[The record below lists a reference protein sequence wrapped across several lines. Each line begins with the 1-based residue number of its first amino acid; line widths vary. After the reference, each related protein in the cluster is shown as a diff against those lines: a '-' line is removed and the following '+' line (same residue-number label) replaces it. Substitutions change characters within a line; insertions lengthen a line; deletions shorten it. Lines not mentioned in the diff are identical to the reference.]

1 MEGGFNAPKCSER
14 RAARLLSHP
23 WCARGIV
30 RRVSLAFITHPECH
44 LHEMGEGHPERPER
58 LAAIEDRLI
67 SSRLDYVI
75 SRYDAPAATR
85 EQLLRV
91 HDPEYVDALAQLAPA
106 AGLVQLDPDTAMNQH
121 TFAAALH
128 AAGAGVL
135 GVELVVAGKADAAF
149 CAVRPPGH
157 HAERARAMGFCFF
170 NNVAVAAA
178 HALDRLGVTRLAVV
192 DFDVHHGNGTE
203 DAFRDDPRVLMVST
217 FQHPFYPGSGV
228 EGRSERMVN
237 VPLEAGAGSA
247 EFRAAVEREWLPAL
261 HRFEP
266 RLLLIS
272 AGFDAHR
279 DDGMAFLR
287 LVESDYAWVTA
298 RIREI
303 AARYAEGRIVSLLE
317 GGYDLDVLGRCVAV
331 HLNELV
337 PW

>member
-14 RAARLLSHP
+14 SVPRLLSHP
-23 WCARGIV
+23 VRTRGIV
-30 RRVSLAFITHPECH
+30 LCVSLAFITHPECL
-44 LHEMGEGHPERPER
+44 LHEMGDGHPERPER
-58 LAAIEDRLI
+58 LAAIEDKLI

-75 SRYDAPAATR
+75 SRYEAPPATR

-91 HDPEYVDALAQLAPA
+91 HDPDYIDALSELSPRE
-106 AGLVQLDPDTAMNQH
+106 GLIQIDPDTAMNPH
-121 TFAAALH
+121 TFRAALR
-128 AAGAGVL
+128 AAGAAVL
-135 GVELVVAGKADAAF
+135 GTELVVGGRAEAAF

-178 HALDRLGVTRLAVV
+178 HALDRLGVERVAVV

-203 DAFRDDPRVLMVST
+203 DAFRNDPRVLMVST
-217 FQHPFYPGSGV
+217 FEHPFYPGSGV

-237 VPLEAGAGSA
+237 VPLEAGAGSL
-247 EFRAAVEREWLPAL
+247 EFRAAVELEWLPAL
-261 HRFEP
+261 HRFQPE
-266 RLLLIS
+266 LLLVS

-287 LVESDYAWVTA
+287 LLESDYAWVTA
-298 RIREI
+298 QVREI
-303 AARYAEGRIVSLLE
+303 AARYAGGRIVSMLE
-317 GGYDLDVLGRCVAV
+317 GGYDLDVLGRCVAA

-337 PW
+337 AW